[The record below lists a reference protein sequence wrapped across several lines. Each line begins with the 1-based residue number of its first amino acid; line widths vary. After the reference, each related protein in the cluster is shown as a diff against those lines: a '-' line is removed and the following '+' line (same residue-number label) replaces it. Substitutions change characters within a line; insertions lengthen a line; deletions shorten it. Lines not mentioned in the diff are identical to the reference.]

1 MACFSLVVL
10 SLSCSFLSHVVGV
23 GVTLSVALSM
33 ALSMALD
40 ETLSMALDETLS
52 VVLGE
57 TLSMVLG
64 ETLSVALGET
74 LSVALGETLDEW
86 RHTKNIGRISN
97 SRSRSRKQGSTLG
110 CQVM

>member
-23 GVTLSVALSM
+23 GVTLSVALDEALSM

-40 ETLSMALDETLS
+40 ETLSM
-52 VVLGE
+52 VLGE
-57 TLSMVLG
+57 
-64 ETLSVALGET
+64 
-74 LSVALGETLDEW
+74 W
-86 RHTKNIGRISN
+86 KHTKNIGRISN